1 MIDLFAFE
9 QVIPEFLAQFHCDIA
24 KGAFVTDKFLE
35 VVVNAIPFL
44 IFFPCLCSEVGQ
56 EIYFLLVF
64 VQEPEFFIDKR
75 LDTDTTDCLC
85 LVQHVLVEHSLLL
98 IFRLGIDVDAE
109 EFPATHIHRVRIA
122 DGRIII
128 QIKGYA
134 VITQWLLSQ
143 SYVGTCKCHSYIVF

>member
-9 QVIPEFLAQFHCDIA
+9 QIIPELLAKFYGNVAEC
-24 KGAFVTDKFLE
+24 AFAADKFLK

-44 IFFPCLCSEVGQ
+44 IFFPCLCPEVGK
-56 EIYFLLVF
+56 EIYLLLVL

-75 LDTDTTDCLC
+75 LDTDTADSLC
-85 LVQHVLVEHSLLL
+85 LVQHILIEHSLLL
-98 IFRLGIDVDAE
+98 VLGLGIDVDTE
-109 EFPATHIHRVRIA
+109 EFPATHLHRIRIA

-128 QIKGYA
+128 QIKRYA
-134 VITQWLLSQ
+134 VVTQWLLSQ